1 MKSKDKFELKLSPL
15 QKPKKN
21 LGYISEEKEECET
34 LSNIETNPDLDKLEQ
49 EMEQLAFKST
59 SVESYPNLILKKK
72 QQDNNKIPKGTCQIT
87 FDFDTDGAKT
97 MNGKFKF
104 RQSNDESK
112 D

>member
-15 QKPKKN
+15 SKPKKN

-72 QQDNNKIPKGTCQIT
+72 
-87 FDFDTDGAKT
+87 
-97 MNGKFKF
+97 
-104 RQSNDESK
+104 
-112 D
+112 